1 MVDCCCACLLRIGCD
16 TFHFIARMSKVC
28 SAGFPSLQVCSG
40 AYAGSTTIRR
50 RRRFPSSSSL
60 PMSLA
65 CATMAAIN
73 SVDVKQSFIVDK
85 VASTVLMSFALDC
98 IVLLHSFVLSFQ
110 IFEVT
115 HRMARRFS
123 FGLHERRER
132 AEHPFQWYSHTGKIM
147 MRLCEP
153 SGCEPSNT
161 SHGRREKKAVFTRY
175 LLRT

>member
-1 MVDCCCACLLRIGCD
+1 MKI
-16 TFHFIARMSKVC
+16 FISKVC

-85 VASTVLMSFALDC
+85 VASTVLMSFVLDC

-110 IFEVT
+110 ICEVT

-132 AEHPFQWYSHTGKIM
+132 AAALSVVQPYRKIM
-147 MRLCEP
+147 MSYANPRGANLPTRRTDGSKADVRRRLF
-153 SGCEPSNT
+153 
-161 SHGRREKKAVFTRY
+161 SHAV
-175 LLRT
+175 